1 MRNKRFHFSRYSI
14 LFVAF
19 LLMPSFCFAGFDSS
33 FKQSSIGILVNLSET
48 SYWRHSDNATWAEG
62 ESGNI
67 PNPNYYYDNQIL
79 CSVEMSKNDDLSNGS
94 SDIELSA
101 ELLSSEWCYVL
112 NGNDTKFKRPF
123 GIQIMARG
131 RNGAG
136 SYTNI
141 GNAISL
147 GGTVA
152 STAGTMM
159 IPEPVASSFSE
170 LVYDVVLVFDENVD
184 IANDTVTNADGTDMY
199 SLLPSDSYYSA
210 TIRLSVR
217 CAGDISSFDVYL
229 NGFYSE
235 DESLSTNTVMGSVNI
250 TKTAAED
257 TIMAKEVFAGKQTVD
272 IANYSYST
280 NSIQN
285 GKTGAILIS
294 LSSAGYGN
302 TGPFYLR
309 HVNASGGTASRV
321 TSHNSMMFY
330 AYLTTD
336 TGYSA
341 RDPENKTV
349 MFDGNQ
355 SFPFEDDADYIIIPA
370 ETRMNNSGTKTL
382 TSWSDSGLISFSI
395 PEVQMINN
403 DFVSYDGLVSG
414 KYTANI
420 YFNIISDF

>member
-1 MRNKRFHFSRYSI
+1 MRNKRSLFSLYSI

-19 LLMPSFCFAGFDSS
+19 LLLPSFAFAGFDSS
-33 FKQSSIGILVNLSET
+33 FKQSSIGILVNLSDT
-48 SYWRHSDNATWAEG
+48 SYWRHSDNASWAEG

-79 CSVEMSKNDDLSNGS
+79 CSVEMNKNEEVNGNDDV
-94 SDIELSA
+94 ELSA

-123 GIQIMARG
+123 AIQIMARG

-159 IPEPVASSFSE
+159 IPAPVASSFSE
-170 LVYDVVLVFDENVD
+170 LVYDVVLVFDDKVD
-184 IANDTVTNADGTDMY
+184 IENDTVVDADGANTY

-217 CAGDISSFDVYL
+217 CAGEISSFDVYL
-229 NGFYSE
+229 NGFYSDE
-235 DESLSTNTVMGSVNI
+235 ESLSSNTLMGSVNI
-250 TKTAAED
+250 TKTTAEN
-257 TIMAKEVFAGKQTVD
+257 TIVAKDVFAGKQTVD
-272 IANYSYST
+272 IANYNYST

-285 GKTGAILIS
+285 KRSGAILIS

-302 TGPFYLR
+302 AGPFYLR
-309 HVNASGGTASRV
+309 HVNATGGTASRV

-336 TGYSA
+336 TGYSSK
-341 RDPENKTV
+341 DPLNKTV

-355 SFPFEDDADYIIIPA
+355 SFPFDKEADYIIIPA
-370 ETRMNNSGTKTL
+370 TTRMNKSGTKTL

-395 PEVQMINN
+395 PEIQMINN